1 MNEYLIPANTKK
13 SLLIF
18 NLLRPIDAIILGVG
32 VAISVILLLIVGSDS
47 IWILLLACLPMIISL
62 ILILPIPNYHNTLVG
77 IQSILNFYNERRN
90 YVWKGWCACDEFK
103 DDK

>member
-18 NLLRPIDAIILGVG
+18 NLLRPIDLIILGIG
-32 VAISVILLLIVGSDS
+32 VAISVILLLVVGNDN